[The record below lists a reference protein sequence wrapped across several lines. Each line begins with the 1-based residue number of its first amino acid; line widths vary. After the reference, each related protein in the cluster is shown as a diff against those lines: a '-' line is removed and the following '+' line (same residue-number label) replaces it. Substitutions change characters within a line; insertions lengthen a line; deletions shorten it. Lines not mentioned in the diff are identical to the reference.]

1 MQKDKRF
8 WLVVAK
14 KANELWRGAFTLD
27 EIKENAIEYYYS
39 WRDSVETNTL
49 VHTTREMLRN
59 FREDMDTIGVSDE
72 EWESEINSLTIADA
86 ERIIDEWYAEN
97 CSVTERS
104 WEKICEVGE
113 YSLFVDRTKKT
124 YQWCVAWLDN
134 GNEWRQGHYFE
145 NANEAMECFLTKTGY
160 FKIPYARLSELAT
173 NFKDGLIQDDY
184 DSAMEY
190 FHDTCDMDAEECE
203 YFGIEVDDFYR

>member
-1 MQKDKRF
+1 
-8 WLVVAK
+8 
-14 KANELWRGAFTLD
+14 
-27 EIKENAIEYYYS
+27 
-39 WRDSVETNTL
+39 
-49 VHTTREMLRN
+49 
-59 FREDMDTIGVSDE
+59 MDTIGVSDE
-72 EWESEINSLTIADA
+72 EWEMELDSLSIDDA
-86 ERIIDEWYAEN
+86 ERYIQDWYN
-97 CSVTERS
+97 ERN
-104 WEKICEVGE
+104 WEKIACIGE

-124 YQWCVAWLDN
+124 YLPWCVAWLDD

-173 NFKDGLIQDDY
+173 NFKDGLIQDNY